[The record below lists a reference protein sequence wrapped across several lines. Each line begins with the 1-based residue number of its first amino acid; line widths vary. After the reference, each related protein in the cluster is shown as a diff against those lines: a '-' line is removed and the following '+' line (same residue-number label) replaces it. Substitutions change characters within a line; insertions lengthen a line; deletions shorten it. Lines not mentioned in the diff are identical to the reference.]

1 MVEKLAIKEKLAE
14 LVSAPYSKELEAEFN
29 LTIES
34 FNTLFKKENE
44 EDIEIEEDN
53 KEEIAKFEEN
63 KELNSKI
70 LVLIQ
75 EFKNNK
81 LSFKNA
87 IKDEE
92 EKNVLFKKEIITDF
106 KNLIEEEENLGALF
120 GKIKE
125 IREKWNAIGNVPQK
139 EYQKLQAEY
148 SKLNEDFSYNIN
160 IYKALQDNDLKINYS
175 LKNQVIHQVKELQES
190 KNIKELAKQVRIL
203 QRKWDEIGPTYKE
216 HWEKLKEDY
225 WTTVQTIYDRI
236 KEHYEG
242 QKEVQLENL
251 AKKQA
256 LIDQLKEVAFQ
267 QFDNHKDWDITT
279 KAIILLQ
286 EEWKKIGFVPKE
298 NNESIWKE
306 FRTIANTFFDNKSE
320 FYKERNSEF
329 DDKASKKQALIQKVE
344 ALKDSTDWRNTAETI
359 RKIQEDWKK
368 IGHAGRVNEQKLWKE
383 FRTKCDAFFDN
394 RAKYFEVQD
403 EANGENLRLKQA
415 LIKEIESFEVT
426 ADVKDTL
433 GKLKAFSK
441 QFMDIG
447 NVPFKEKDN
456 IYKSYKTAL
465 DSVYDKLNLDKEE
478 KEKIQFEAKMDL
490 ILSSANPIKTIQF
503 EKEKIRNK
511 INDLTKEM
519 ANYEN
524 NLGFF
529 SMSKGSESL
538 FKGVEGKIESGK
550 KTIENLKKQLRMF
563 PKPEVKKEE
572 E

>member
-1 MVEKLAIKEKLAE
+1 MVEKLAIKEKLE
-14 LVSAPYSKELEAEFN
+14 VLVSTPYSKELEAEFN

-34 FNTLFKKENE
+34 FNTLFKKEE
-44 EDIEIEEDN
+44 EEKVEIEEDN
-53 KEEIAKFEEN
+53 KDAIAEFEKN
-63 KELNSKI
+63 KELNAQI
-70 LVLIQ
+70 LNLIQ

-81 LSFKNA
+81 LNYKNA

-92 EKNVLFKKEIITDF
+92 EKNVLLKEEIITDF
-106 KNLIEEEENLGALF
+106 RNLIEEEENLGALF

-125 IREKWNAIGNVPQK
+125 IREKWNLVGNVPQK
-139 EYQKLQAEY
+139 AYQKLQAEY

-190 KNIKELAKQVRIL
+190 KNIKELEKQVRVL

-216 HWEKLKEDY
+216 HWENLKEDY
-225 WTTVQTIYDRI
+225 WTTVQKIYDRI

-256 LIDQLKEVAFQ
+256 LIDQLKEVASQ
-267 QFDNHKDWDITT
+267 RFDNHKDWDITT
-279 KAIILLQ
+279 KAIINLQ
-286 EEWKKIGFVPKE
+286 EDWKKIGFVPKE

-306 FRTIANTFFDNKSE
+306 FRTIANTFFDNKAE
-320 FYKERNSEF
+320 FYKERNNDF
-329 DDKASKKQALIQKVE
+329 DEKANKKKALIQKVAE
-344 ALKDSTDWRNTAETI
+344 LKDSKNWRDTAETI
-359 RKIQEDWKK
+359 RKIQDDWKK

-383 FRTKCDAFFDN
+383 FRTNCDAFFES
-394 RAKYFEVQD
+394 RAKHFEVQD
-403 EANGENLRLKQA
+403 EANGENLTLKET
-415 LIKEIESFEVT
+415 LIKTIEDFKPTEDIKET
-426 ADVKDTL
+426 LAKVKE
-433 GKLKAFSK
+433 FSK
-441 QFMDIG
+441 QFSAIG
-447 NVPFKEKDN
+447 NVPFKDKDA

-465 DSVYDKLNLDKEE
+465 DNIYDKLDLSKAE
-478 KEKIQFEAKMDL
+478 KEKVLFEAKMNS
-490 ILSSANPIKTIQF
+490 ILSSANPLKTIQF
-503 EKEKIRNK
+503 EKEKIRTR
-511 INDLTKEM
+511 INEMTKEI

-538 FKGVEGKIESGK
+538 FKGVENKIEAGK
-550 KTIENLKKQLRMF
+550 KNIENLKKQLRMF
-563 PKPEVKKEE
+563 PKPEEKKEE